1 MKHSQKHRGRTIV
14 VHARPREHH
23 DGYAWTY
30 SVEDLPAIAGCGMT
44 GDDTGVREIALRQA
58 MCAARR
64 AIDELDEASIAHEG
78 KARDDAALR
87 FHGPSTPAAGCGLSH
102 PEQAAQRRLLAPAR
116 LVAGP

>member
-14 VHARPREHH
+14 VHARPREHRH
-23 DGYAWTY
+23 GYAWTY
-30 SVEDLPAIAGCGMT
+30 SVEELPAIAGCGLT

-78 KARDDAALR
+78 KARDEAALR
-87 FHGPSTPAAGCGLSH
+87 FHGLSTPALNLSRDAGTLG
-102 PEQAAQRRLLAPAR
+102 PAM
-116 LVAGP
+116 G